1 MVTLFWIVFDVAI
14 TLRMAFVSPQ
24 YGIPIWECAIWGLVG
39 LSLGIAAYVFE
50 RRERKSHNKTMTDL
64 QAELTRQGAFN
75 AGAFTVIGKT
85 IVELPSLMPANPRIA
100 QLEAELS
107 AYRDR
112 LAQIVWVPLAPEA
125 KMQLRNGL
133 SKLESGE
140 LRILHDG
147 ASDCEQLAREL
158 GQIFV
163 DIGWALGRIKSMES
177 EIGPTRGVRL
187 HGGIDVS
194 GGSNDLVVHAIRD
207 ILSGVLNVQVSAK
220 VAFDKADRRVIFLW
234 IGAKGQEGS

>member
-39 LSLGIAAYVFE
+39 LSLGIAAYVSE

-100 QLEAELS
+100 QLE
-107 AYRDR
+107 D
-112 LAQIVWVPLAPEA
+112 
-125 KMQLRNGL
+125 
-133 SKLESGE
+133 
-140 LRILHDG
+140 
-147 ASDCEQLAREL
+147 
-158 GQIFV
+158 
-163 DIGWALGRIKSMES
+163 
-177 EIGPTRGVRL
+177 
-187 HGGIDVS
+187 
-194 GGSNDLVVHAIRD
+194 
-207 ILSGVLNVQVSAK
+207 
-220 VAFDKADRRVIFLW
+220 
-234 IGAKGQEGS
+234 